1 MDGLLTVLGLG
12 VLGAVLAVLMKQ
24 HKPEYA
30 LAVSLL
36 TGVAILV
43 AATELLSPLMDELN
57 ALMDATSIPREFIGV
72 LVKSLG
78 VCFLTQVAC
87 DTCRDAGQSAIAVK
101 LEMAGKL
108 TVLALSLPLFGQLLD
123 VVRQLLAA

>member
-1 MDGLLTVLGLG
+1 MILGLG

-24 HKPEYA
+24 YKPEYA

-36 TGVAILV
+36 TGVTILV
-43 AATELLSPLMDELN
+43 AAAGLLQPLLDELD
-57 ALMDATSIPREFIGV
+57 ALLAATSVPREFVGV

-78 VCFLTQVAC
+78 ICFLTQVAC

-108 TVLALSLPLFGQLLD
+108 TVLGLSLPLFGQLLD
-123 VVRQLLAA
+123 VVQKLLAA